1 MSVRKSGNPVNS
13 KEGVLQ
19 ELPSQPISVSGAGC
33 VDVWDPKVLRS
44 GAGAHFRC
52 HMIPDVTWDM
62 IGNYLPE
69 DCKVLLADNKSKH
82 SDFVERTQKKN
93 VKESETEGRFD
104 DILAHESDDDDIDSD
119 SETKTRTKK
128 GRKGRI
134 SISTVFETD
143 FTSRESAIVIG
154 GETHGLSPR
163 AYNLAA
169 EFAGSSIYIP
179 MMPGVES
186 VNAAMATTGI
196 LFEARRQFLFENTF
210 SEDYNQNRKNE
221 SVGMM

>member
-1 MSVRKSGNPVNS
+1 MNAP
-13 KEGVLQ
+13 L
-19 ELPSQPISVSGAGC
+19 LSQPISVSGAGC

-44 GAGAHFRC
+44 AVGAHFRC

-69 DCKVLLADNKSKH
+69 DCNVLLADNKSKH
-82 SDFVERTQKKN
+82 SDFVKGTQKKN
-93 VKESETEGRFD
+93 VKESESEEHFE
-104 DILAHESDDDDIDSD
+104 DILAHESDDDDIDS
-119 SETKTRTKK
+119 EREKRTKK
-128 GRKGRI
+128 RRRGRI

-154 GETHGLSPR
+154 GETQGLSPR

-179 MMPGVES
+179 MMSGIES
-186 VNAAMATTGI
+186 INAAMATTGI
-196 LFEARRQFLFENTF
+196 LFEARRQFLVENTF
-210 SEDYNQNRKNE
+210 SEDDIENRKMNQWA
-221 SVGMM
+221 